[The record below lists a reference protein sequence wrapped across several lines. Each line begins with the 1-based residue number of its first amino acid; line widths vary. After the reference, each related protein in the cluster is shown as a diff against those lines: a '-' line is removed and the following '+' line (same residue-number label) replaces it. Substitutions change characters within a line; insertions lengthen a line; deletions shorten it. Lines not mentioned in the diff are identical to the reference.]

1 MAPSYGVMFAGV
13 AAMVGGLV
21 DLAIN
26 PTPAGYGVAVVGLL
40 LVIDRMRVNGERV
53 RAFRTRGRVQPN

>member
-1 MAPSYGVMFAGV
+1 MAPTYAVMFAGA

-40 LVIDRMRVNGERV
+40 LVVHRMRVNGDRV
-53 RAFRTRGRVQPN
+53 RALRTGERVQPR